1 MQRSKMMPAES
12 QERVKGMAIVGVG
25 VLLISFDGLLIRLA
39 QTQSWNVVFWRG
51 LFTFVSL
58 ALVLT
63 VSRGGQWVRPFLRGG
78 WPAFVS
84 AFLFGTGGTFFVV
97 SVMFTKVANTV
108 VIISS
113 APLFAALFT
122 WMFRIDSVPLRTW
135 LAIVS
140 ALLGVAIVFFGSLGG
155 GGLLGDAIAVLA
167 ACNAGGNLTLLRRN
181 PVLERMPLVCVGG
194 LIMAGMAW
202 PLAQPLSLS
211 GQSYIV
217 LGIMGL
223 VQMPAALFLIA
234 QSTRY
239 LPSPEVSLFL
249 LVETLLSTI
258 WVWIFLGEDPPGLTL
273 VGGVII
279 VATLI
284 VHSWLGLREMNR
296 LQHLRV

>member
-1 MQRSKMMPAES
+1 MTQSES
-12 QERVKGMAIVGVG
+12 QERLKGMAIVGVG

-39 QTQSWNVVFWRG
+39 QTNSWNVVFWRG
-51 LFTFVSL
+51 LFTFISL
-58 ALVLT
+58 GLVLT
-63 VSRGGQWVRPFLRGG
+63 VSRGGRWLNTFRHGG

-84 AFLFGTGGTFFVV
+84 AFLFGTGGAFFVT

-135 LAIVS
+135 LAIVT
-140 ALLGVAIVFFGSLGG
+140 ALCGVGIVFFGSLGG

-167 ACNAGGNLTLLRRN
+167 ACNAGGNLTLLRHN
-181 PVLERMPLVCVGG
+181 AVLERMPLVCVGG
-194 LIMAGMAW
+194 LVMAAMAW
-202 PLAQPLSLS
+202 PLAEPLSLG
-211 GQSYIV
+211 GQSYVV

-258 WVWIFLGEDPPGLTL
+258 WVWVFLGEDPPGLTL
-273 VGGVII
+273 VGGVVI
-279 VATLI
+279 VTTLI
-284 VHSWLGLREMNR
+284 FHSWLSLREMNR
-296 LQHLRV
+296 LQHLRA

>member
-1 MQRSKMMPAES
+1 MTHAQS

-25 VLLISFDGLLIRLA
+25 VLFISFDGLLIRLA
-39 QTQSWNVVFWRG
+39 ETQSWNVVFWRG
-51 LFTFVSL
+51 LFTFISL
-58 ALVLT
+58 SLILT
-63 VSRGGQWVRPFLRGG
+63 VSRGGQWIGSFLRGG
-78 WPAFVS
+78 WPAYVS
-84 AFLFGTGGTFFVV
+84 AVLFGTGGTFFVT

-135 LAIVS
+135 LAILS
-140 ALLGVAIVFFGSLGG
+140 ALCGVAIVFLGSLGG

-181 PVLERMPLVCVGG
+181 AVLERMPLVCLGG
-194 LIMAGMAW
+194 LVMAGMAW
-202 PLAQPLSLS
+202 PLSAPLTLS
-211 GQSYIV
+211 GQSYAV
-217 LGIMGL
+217 LAVMGL

-284 VHSWLGLREMNR
+284 IHSWLGLRQMNR
-296 LQHLRV
+296 LQHLRA